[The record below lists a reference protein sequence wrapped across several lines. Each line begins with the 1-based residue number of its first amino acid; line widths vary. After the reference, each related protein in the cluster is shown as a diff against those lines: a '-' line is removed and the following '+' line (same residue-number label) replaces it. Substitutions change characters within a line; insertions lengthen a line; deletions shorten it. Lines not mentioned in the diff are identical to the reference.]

1 MQKGT
6 LYIKEN
12 GNFPFKGKLPLLCL
26 KQSSG
31 GMALAI
37 KKAVKIEEGWTDAYS
52 VPELL
57 LALLISGLRATDVML
72 SVRTTRSLC

>member
-1 MQKGT
+1 
-6 LYIKEN
+6 
-12 GNFPFKGKLPLLCL
+12 
-26 KQSSG
+26 
-31 GMALAI
+31 MALAM

-57 LALLISGLRATDVML
+57 LALLISGLRDTDVML